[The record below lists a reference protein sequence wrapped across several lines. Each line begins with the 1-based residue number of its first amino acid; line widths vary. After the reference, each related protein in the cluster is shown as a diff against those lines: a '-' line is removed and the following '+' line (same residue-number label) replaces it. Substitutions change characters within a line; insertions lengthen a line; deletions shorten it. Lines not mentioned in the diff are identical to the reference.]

1 MWRTCGGAYASTM
14 FALHKVCFSHVMK
27 WSICYSFPP
36 PSCPPPRVK
45 LCQVRDWLY
54 SCIAYPFHSQILIL
68 NMRRSG
74 IPHLTV
80 LLISAFFITW
90 FLLPSSPSL
99 PPTQR
104 LQSPQ
109 WPAEGK
115 LPMPLGDLPDELL
128 HGDGIMPKLGNETLK

>member
-1 MWRTCGGAYASTM
+1 
-14 FALHKVCFSHVMK
+14 
-27 WSICYSFPP
+27 
-36 PSCPPPRVK
+36 
-45 LCQVRDWLY
+45 
-54 SCIAYPFHSQILIL
+54 
-68 NMRRSG
+68 MRRSG

-99 PPTQR
+99 PPAQR
-104 LQSPQ
+104 LQNPQ

-115 LPMPLGDLPDELL
+115 LPMPLGDLPDKLL